1 MNNLSTKELISLLDL
16 YKDFGIE
23 DFLEEKPI
31 VRTAENKVFEQVIIN
46 QKYKKELPNI
56 TSSEIVDSKL
66 NEYTSSLVEGIFSL
80 DELENAI
87 RSFKHLSICKTAT
100 KTVFADGN
108 KNAKIMLIGEAPG
121 EQEDLNGIPFCGESG
136 MLLDSALSFINLSR
150 KSNLYIT
157 NTIFWRPPGN
167 RKPTDFELEV
177 CKPFVQKH
185 IAIINPEILILCGAT
200 SANYL
205 LENDLGITSLKN
217 TPNSYTNKYLK
228 KPIKAFAIYHPSYL
242 LRQPMKKKEFWADLL
257 KIESMIAISN

>member
-1 MNNLSTKELISLLDL
+1 MNNLSTKELISLLNL

-23 DFLEEKPI
+23 DFLEEAPI
-31 VRTAENKVFEQVIIN
+31 VRTTKNKVFEQVVIN
-46 QKYKKELPNI
+46 QQQKQELTQI
-56 TSSEIVDSKL
+56 ASGEIIDSKL
-66 NEYTSSLVEGIFSL
+66 KEYTSSLVENIFSL
-80 DELENAI
+80 DELESAVKT
-87 RSFKHLSICKTAT
+87 FKHLSICKTAT

-121 EQEDLNGIPFCGESG
+121 EQEDLSGIPFCGESG

-157 NTIFWRPPGN
+157 NTVFWRPPGN

-177 CKPFVQKH
+177 CKPFLQKH
-185 IAIINPEILILCGAT
+185 IALINPEILILCGAT

-217 TPNSYTNKYLK
+217 TQHSYTNKYLQ
-228 KPIKAFAIYHPSYL
+228 KPIKVFAIYHPSYL

-257 KIESMIAISN
+257 KIESMIAI